1 MHNHS
6 PLDGQQRF
14 VAPSV
19 DTKLP
24 STMDVDTSHP
34 PESQWKQAWK
44 ALRSNWIFWFSA
56 ILLLLVLVVVFFP
69 GLFSSVDPRAAR
81 LSDSLGTPQSGHI
94 FGFDK
99 QVYDVFARPIPGP
112 IASVSI
118 VLLTTS

>member
-19 DTKLP
+19 DAKLP

-69 GLFSSVDPRAAR
+69 GLFTSVDPRAAS
-81 LSDSLGTPQSGHI
+81 LSDSLGKPQSGHI
-94 FGFDK
+94 LDRK
-99 QVYDVFARPIPGP
+99 STRLNSSHVAISYAVFC
-112 IASVSI
+112 
-118 VLLTTS
+118 LTS

>member
-19 DTKLP
+19 DAKLP

-34 PESQWKQAWK
+34 PESQWKQAWQ
-44 ALRSNWIFWFSA
+44 ALRSNCIFWFSA

-69 GLFSSVDPRAAR
+69 GLFSSVDPRSASF
-81 LSDSLGTPQSGHI
+81 SDSLGNTECWHFFVFS
-94 FGFDK
+94 K
-99 QVYDVFARPIPGP
+99 Q
-112 IASVSI
+112 
-118 VLLTTS
+118 